1 MTSENDDPELAEAA
15 QRAASASPSPDC
27 PSDRHGSYQAHR
39 RHGCRCPE
47 TNALVS
53 LQRSR
58 WEVNSRADREFRRIL
73 ERHSVREEIVQEL
86 LRGKRDMPHRFSE
99 RREAWKRALA
109 EHGEDVDALAARL
122 GFPRR
127 EILRRLREWR
137 TGS

>member
-1 MTSENDDPELAEAA
+1 VTSENDDPELAEAA

-47 TNALVS
+47 TNVLIS

-73 ERHSVREEIVQEL
+73 ERQAVREEIVQEL
-86 LRGKRDMPHRFSE
+86 LKGNRLMPHRFSE
-99 RREAWKRALA
+99 RREAFKRALA
-109 EHGEDVDALAARL
+109 EHGEDVEALSKRL
-122 GFPRR
+122 NFPRK
-127 EILRRLREWR
+127 EIQRKLRAWR
-137 TGS
+137 GGS